1 MSERNH
7 RKPWSVDEQW
17 KLCEMYYNFVPIE
30 DIAQQLGRTKSACY
44 ARMTVIKQAFVMF
57 SVIKQ
62 AFVTYSDMAEDDI
75 LAILNQIE
83 GASR

>member
-17 KLCEMYYNFVPIE
+17 KLCEMYYNIVPIE

-44 ARMTVIKQAFVMF
+44 ARVAVIKQAFVMF
-57 SVIKQ
+57 S
-62 AFVTYSDMAEDDI
+62 DMAEDDI
-75 LAILNQIE
+75 MAALSQIE
-83 GASR
+83 ERVTKP